1 MKDNI
6 IGKTISYYLAKKYGT
21 NLQAL
26 KPPLG
31 LNPFKQNSATKK
43 RIYRIKRKI
52 WQFDCFLFKK
62 IRG

>member
-1 MKDNI
+1 MKNNI

-31 LNPFKQNSATKK
+31 LNPFKQNSVTKK
-43 RIYRIKRKI
+43 LIYRIKHNI
-52 WQFDCFLFKK
+52 WLFDCLLFKN